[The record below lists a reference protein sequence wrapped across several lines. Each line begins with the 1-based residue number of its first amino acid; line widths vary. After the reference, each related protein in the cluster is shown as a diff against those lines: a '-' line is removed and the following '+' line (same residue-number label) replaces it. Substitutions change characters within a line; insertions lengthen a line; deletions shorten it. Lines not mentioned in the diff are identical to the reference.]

1 MEAYPRHIVAATG
14 IVLDEHRRVLLVKT
28 QLRGWEPPGGQI
40 ELGESLT
47 EGVQREI
54 AEESGCRAA
63 VVRMF
68 GVYSSIAPPEKVIFG
83 FLCRYISGTPQPS
96 DETSDAGWFS
106 QDEALEMVTHPA
118 LLARLQ
124 DALSNRQGIIYRIY
138 RSRPY
143 RVLSEQII

>member
-1 MEAYPRHIVAATG
+1 MEANLRHIVAATG
-14 IVLDEHRRVLLVKT
+14 VVLDDRQRILLVKT
-28 QLRGWEPPGGQI
+28 HLRGWEPPGGQI

-47 EGVQREI
+47 AGVQREI
-54 AEESGCRAA
+54 AEESGCRAE

-106 QDEALEMVTHPA
+106 QDEALAVVTYPP
-118 LLARLQ
+118 LLARLH
-124 DALSNRQGIIYRIY
+124 DALSNRQGIIYRVY
-138 RSRPY
+138 QSKPY
-143 RVLSEQII
+143 RVLSEQIV